1 MIFFFILISYL
12 VDIILI
18 SQGEILSWSLMR
30 VKGLSTSY
38 QGKLLNEKEA
48 FASQS
53 FSWKLL
59 GKAQWAFWVYVF
71 TLFQYPRLSLGGLTW
86 NYNRQPNFLQISS
99 LIIIYNQVGST
110 SSIQKFDFNNKH
122 KLFLFILIK
131 NTSWFRCYAF
141 TAGVYRIL
149 QGTWGRKYQR

>member
-1 MIFFFILISYL
+1 M

-18 SQGEILSWSLMR
+18 LQGEILSWSLMR

-59 GKAQWAFWVYVF
+59 GKAQWAF
-71 TLFQYPRLSLGGLTW
+71 
-86 NYNRQPNFLQISS
+86 
-99 LIIIYNQVGST
+99 
-110 SSIQKFDFNNKH
+110 
-122 KLFLFILIK
+122 
-131 NTSWFRCYAF
+131 
-141 TAGVYRIL
+141 
-149 QGTWGRKYQR
+149 